1 MCGVPELPEV
11 ETVMLGL
18 RPALEGE
25 ILTEVAQHSPALRIP
40 FPPRFVRRLTGQR
53 VAVLRRRAKYIL
65 ADLTSADADGETLIV
80 HLGMTGRMLIAPL
93 ADAPAPGKHD
103 HVVFHTAKAQVIF
116 HDPRRFGLMTLVKT
130 DQLETHPLFAGLGP
144 EPLDKAFTAKVLAAA
159 LAGKK
164 TPLKAALLD
173 QRVVAGLG
181 NIYVSEALF
190 EAGLHPQRL
199 AGTIPDCAP
208 LTAAIKNVLRAA
220 IKAGGSTLRDYRH
233 ADGSLGYFQHAFK
246 VYDRTG
252 QPCPVCGR
260 PIERIVQSGRSSYFC
275 PKCQK

>member
-1 MCGVPELPEV
+1 MPELPEV
-11 ETVMLGL
+11 ETVMRGL
-18 RPALEGE
+18 MPALEGE
-25 ILTEVAQHSPALRIP
+25 VLTRVVQRSPALRIP
-40 FPPRFVRRLTGQR
+40 FPPRFAKRLTGQT
-53 VAVLRRRAKYIL
+53 VTGMRRRAKYIL
-65 ADLTSADADGETLIV
+65 ADVMSGETLVI
-80 HLGMTGRMLIAPL
+80 HLGMTGRMLISPADGAPQ
-93 ADAPAPGKHD
+93 PAKHD

-144 EPLDKAFTAKVLAAA
+144 EPLDKAFTAKALATA

-190 EAGLHPQRL
+190 QAGLHPVRQ
-199 AGTIPDCAP
+199 AGTVTDCAA
-208 LTAAIKNVLRAA
+208 LTRAIKKVLQAA

-252 QPCPVCGR
+252 QPCPVCGT

-275 PKCQK
+275 PKCQT